1 MMVKLIEKDE
11 KFIRD
16 NFENAEEVLALDDL
30 NDVLD
35 EIFIWMEK
43 HGLDEDEFLNAKG
56 ETAQEVYDSILNYE

>member
-16 NFENAEEVLALDDL
+16 NFENAEEILALDDL

-35 EIFIWMEK
+35 EI
-43 HGLDEDEFLNAKG
+43 
-56 ETAQEVYDSILNYE
+56 